1 MNTPLFTAAERNY
14 STPFALGL
22 IASYALVACG
32 YAQTV
37 APLATG
43 ASASITSRVALA
55 SDQSLKL
62 SDLAGSTTIDLPG
75 LDDDSAAS
83 ANVAARAISLPNAVA
98 QALRNSAQLS
108 QVRAQYES
116 SEARVGVTRA
126 DLLPNASLRWAGGPE
141 KSEST
146 TIINGSNNHQY
157 TSQSAR
163 LTQPLFNIPLYKEF
177 DSSRQNKDATALRL
191 QAMRETTALAAARAT
206 VDLAVA
212 RITLNFSDDQ
222 LDQLNKILSYLE
234 VRTSAGAASQADLER
249 ARTRVL
255 AARQT
260 RLEQQTNY
268 SNAIQEIYR
277 LTGASAQT
285 LQLPSVNQLPAVP
298 GTNNQIREMV
308 KAKNFE
314 LLALKK
320 EVDAQQSLVT
330 AEYSKYLPVIGASLE
345 YDSTENVSGTNA
357 PFTNT
362 RALLVMTW
370 NLSVGGKEYF
380 AAQQASAELRN
391 RQAKLDDETQRT
403 TQATEADLTLLQS
416 SSLRLQAAQ
425 AEQTSAQSVVN
436 AVNEQLKTGRMS
448 SLLEALDASDRLFGA
463 RSRITQALG
472 QQMKAHTQLLNRLGF
487 LSDVQSQSNL

>member
-1 MNTPLFTAAERNY
+1 MNTPLFKATERTY
-14 STPFALGL
+14 STPFAFGL

-37 APLATG
+37 APVSNGISTL
-43 ASASITSRVALA
+43 STSRVALA

-62 SDLAGSTTIDLPG
+62 SDLAGSATIDLPG

-83 ANVAARAISLPNAVA
+83 ANVAAKAISLPNAVA
-98 QALRNSAQLS
+98 QALRNSAQPS

-141 KSEST
+141 KTESA
-146 TIINGSNNHQY
+146 TINNHQY

-234 VRTSAGAASQADLER
+234 ARTSAGAASQADLER

-268 SNAIQEIYR
+268 SNAMQEIYR

-298 GTNNQIREMV
+298 GSNNQIREMV
-308 KAKNFE
+308 KTKNFE

-345 YDSTENVSGTNA
+345 YDSTENVGGTNA
-357 PFTNT
+357 LTTNT
-362 RALLVMTW
+362 RALVVMTW

-436 AVNEQLKTGRMS
+436 AVNEQLKTGRMG

-472 QQMKAHTQLLNRLGF
+472 QQMKAHTQLLNRLGM

>member
-1 MNTPLFTAAERNY
+1 MNTPLFKATGRTC

-32 YAQTV
+32 YAQTI
-37 APLATG
+37 APVPNGISTQ
-43 ASASITSRVALA
+43 STSHVALA

-62 SDLAGSTTIDLPG
+62 SDLAGSAIIDLPS
-75 LDDDSAAS
+75 LEDDSAAS
-83 ANVAARAISLPNAVA
+83 AKVAAQAMSLPNAVS

-116 SEARVGVTRA
+116 SEARLGVTRA

-141 KSEST
+141 KSESI
-146 TIINGSNNHQY
+146 TIGSNNHQY

-163 LTQPLFNIPLYKEF
+163 LTQPLFNLPLYKEF
-177 DSSRQNKDATALRL
+177 DSSRQSKDATALRL

-222 LDQLNKILSYLE
+222 LDQLNKILRYLE
-234 VRTSAGAASQADLER
+234 ARTSAGAASQADLER

-268 SNAIQEIYR
+268 SNAMQEIYR
-277 LTGASAQT
+277 LTGAIAQT
-285 LQLPSVNQLPAVP
+285 LQLPSVNQLPVVP
-298 GTNNQIREMV
+298 GSNNQIRELV

-345 YDSTENVSGTNA
+345 YDSTENVGGTNV
-357 PFTNT
+357 PTTNT
-362 RALLVMTW
+362 RGLVVMTW
-370 NLSVGGKEYF
+370 NLSLGGKEYF
-380 AAQQASAELRN
+380 AAQQASAELRS
-391 RQAKLDDETQRT
+391 RQAKLDDETQRS

-416 SSLRLQAAQ
+416 STLRLQAAQ

-436 AVNEQLKTGRMS
+436 SVNEQLKTGRMG

-472 QQMKAHTQLLNRLGF
+472 QQMKAQAQLLNRLGL
-487 LSDVQSQSNL
+487 LSDVQTQSNL

>member
-1 MNTPLFTAAERNY
+1 MHTPLFKATERSY
-14 STPFALGL
+14 SIPFAFGL

-37 APLATG
+37 APVSNGIST
-43 ASASITSRVALA
+43 ASTSRVALA

-62 SDLAGSTTIDLPG
+62 SDLAGSASIDLPG

-83 ANVAARAISLPNAVA
+83 ANVAAKAISLPNAVA

-116 SEARVGVTRA
+116 SEARVGVVRA

-141 KSEST
+141 KTEST
-146 TIINGSNNHQY
+146 TTNNHQY

-177 DSSRQNKDATALRL
+177 DSSRQSKDATALRL

-234 VRTSAGAASQADLER
+234 ARTSAGAASQADLER

-268 SNAIQEIYR
+268 SNAMQEIYR

-285 LQLPSVNQLPAVP
+285 LHLPSVNQLPAVP
-298 GTNNQIREMV
+298 GSNNQIREMV

-330 AEYSKYLPVIGASLE
+330 AEYTKYLPVVGASLE
-345 YDSTENVSGTNA
+345 YDSTENVGGTNA
-357 PFTNT
+357 LTTNT
-362 RALLVMTW
+362 RALVVMTW
-370 NLSVGGKEYF
+370 NLSLGGKEYF
-380 AAQQASAELRN
+380 AAQQASAELRS

-436 AVNEQLKTGRMS
+436 AVNEQLKTGRMG

-472 QQMKAHTQLLNRLGF
+472 QQMKAQAQLLNRLGL

>member
-1 MNTPLFTAAERNY
+1 MNTPLFKATGRIGA
-14 STPFALGL
+14 TPFAFGL

-43 ASASITSRVALA
+43 ASASTTSRVALA

-126 DLLPNASLRWAGGPE
+126 DLLPNASLRWASGPE

-146 TIINGSNNHQY
+146 TIATGSNNHQY

-177 DSSRQNKDATALRL
+177 DSSRQSKDATALRL

-234 VRTSAGAASQADLER
+234 ARTSAGAASQADLER

-330 AEYSKYLPVIGASLE
+330 AEYTKYLPVIGASLE

-362 RALLVMTW
+362 RALVVMTW
-370 NLSVGGKEYF
+370 NLSMGGKEYF
-380 AAQQASAELRN
+380 AAQQASAELRS

-416 SSLRLQAAQ
+416 SGLRLQAAQ

-436 AVNEQLKTGRMS
+436 AVNEQLKTGRMG

-472 QQMKAHTQLLNRLGF
+472 QQMKAHTQLLNRLGL

>member
-1 MNTPLFTAAERNY
+1 
-14 STPFALGL
+14 
-22 IASYALVACG
+22 
-32 YAQTV
+32 
-37 APLATG
+37 
-43 ASASITSRVALA
+43 
-55 SDQSLKL
+55 
-62 SDLAGSTTIDLPG
+62 
-75 LDDDSAAS
+75 
-83 ANVAARAISLPNAVA
+83 
-98 QALRNSAQLS
+98 
-108 QVRAQYES
+108 
-116 SEARVGVTRA
+116 
-126 DLLPNASLRWAGGPE
+126 
-141 KSEST
+141 
-146 TIINGSNNHQY
+146 
-157 TSQSAR
+157 
-163 LTQPLFNIPLYKEF
+163 
-177 DSSRQNKDATALRL
+177 
-191 QAMRETTALAAARAT
+191 MRETTALAAARAT

-234 VRTSAGAASQADLER
+234 ARTSAGAASQADLER

-330 AEYSKYLPVIGASLE
+330 AEYTKYLPVVGASLE
-345 YDSTENVSGTNA
+345 YDSTENVSGTNV
-357 PFTNT
+357 PTTHT
-362 RALLVMTW
+362 RALVVMTW
-370 NLSVGGKEYF
+370 NLSMGGKEYF
-380 AAQQASAELRN
+380 AAQQASAELRS

-425 AEQTSAQSVVN
+425 AEQASAQSVVN
-436 AVNEQLKTGRMS
+436 AVNEQLKTGRMG

-472 QQMKAHTQLLNRLGF
+472 QQMKAHTQLLNRLGL

>member
-1 MNTPLFTAAERNY
+1 MNTPLFKATERTY
-14 STPFALGL
+14 STPFAFGL

-43 ASASITSRVALA
+43 ASASTTSRMALA

-62 SDLAGSTTIDLPG
+62 SDLAGSASIDLPG

-141 KSEST
+141 KTESA
-146 TIINGSNNHQY
+146 TINNHQY

-177 DSSRQNKDATALRL
+177 DSSRQSKDATALRL
-191 QAMRETTALAAARAT
+191 QAMRETTALAATRAT

-234 VRTSAGAASQADLER
+234 ARTSAGAASQADLER

-268 SNAIQEIYR
+268 SNAMQEIYR

-298 GTNNQIREMV
+298 GSNNQIREMV
-308 KAKNFE
+308 KTKNFE

-345 YDSTENVSGTNA
+345 YDSTENVGGTNA
-357 PFTNT
+357 LTTNT
-362 RALLVMTW
+362 RALVVMTW

-436 AVNEQLKTGRMS
+436 AVNEQLKTGRMG

-472 QQMKAHTQLLNRLGF
+472 QQMKAHTQLLNRLGL